1 MCRFL
6 WDVGWAGVC
15 VWVCGCEYEI
25 HIFPFESSLLL
36 SLLNTHSKAI
46 SGFHV
51 CGSGKGRVCVC
62 VCTHAGLCSDLRTH
76 ITHTY
81 KSPSHS
87 PNNDTYSRTCT
98 HTHTHSSSVWQPSS
112 LHRRYRP
119 SSPEAPTPA
128 RWGPESSP
136 GLPMEIRV
144 QRQLCLPNKLQICKG
159 GVARVTS
166 F

>member
-1 MCRFL
+1 M
-6 WDVGWAGVC
+6 
-15 VWVCGCEYEI
+15 Y
-25 HIFPFESSLLL
+25 IFPFKSL
-36 SLLNTHSKAI
+36 SLLNTRSRAI

-51 CGSGKGRVCVC
+51 CGSGKDCVC
-62 VCTHAGLCSDLRTH
+62 VCTHAGLCSGLRTH

-87 PNNDTYSRTCT
+87 PNNDMYSRTYT
-98 HTHTHSSSVWQPSS
+98 HTHTHRSSVWQPSS

-166 F
+166 L